1 MWFFFKR
8 KVQHPQKKFILF
20 DFDGTLALTIDYI
33 LDIVNR
39 NRDKFKTPLVSRKDF
54 NALRDMPPMDILKRY
69 GISLPKLA
77 YMSVVVRMELNQ
89 HIADIQ
95 VVPGIPKLLGRLR
108 QEKYKMGIMTSN
120 SEVNVKKF
128 LKKNGLLKYF
138 SVFHSGIGMFGKTGV
153 INSFL
158 KKTGLSP
165 GDVVYIGDE
174 IRDIESSRKSKVE
187 VVAVGWGF
195 NSKKALLAHKP
206 DHFIQSPMQL
216 LKVLKG
222 KKVISRL
229 PRFQGLFKR
238 KR

>member
-1 MWFFFKR
+1 MWFFFKK
-8 KVQHPQKKFILF
+8 KVSHPQKKFILF
-20 DFDGTLALTIDYI
+20 DFDGTLAFTIEYI

-39 NRDKFKTPLVSRKDF
+39 NREKFKTPLVSMKDF
-54 NALRDMPPMDILKRY
+54 NALRDMPPMDILKKY

-89 HIADIQ
+89 HITEIN
-95 VVPGIPKLLGRLR
+95 VVNGIPKLLERLKK
-108 QEKYKMGIMTSN
+108 EKYKMGIMTSN
-120 SEVNVKKF
+120 SEANVKKF

-138 SVFHSGIGMFGKTGV
+138 SLFQSGIGMFGKTGV

-158 KKTGLSP
+158 KKANLSP
-165 GDVVYIGDE
+165 EDVIYIGDE

-206 DHFIQSPMQL
+206 DHFIQNPMQL
-216 LKVLKG
+216 MKVLKG

-229 PRFQGLFKR
+229 PRLPKIFKR
-238 KR
+238 KK